1 MQDSMLLSRTFRPS
15 TAIVGNLSV
24 RRRNVK
30 TKRENAKQ
38 RRRSFS
44 KTKTTEST
52 RRRQPNSGVRR
63 SIYLTR
69 LSKTRNKLRKIRLE
83 KRDVITSKKRQ
94 NKPNREVFVSRKT
107 RQRNRMTS
115 MLSRTNQVLVS
126 NPCGSRSGGS
136 DKTLKRHRVAVNK
149 SVRHALGSRGL
160 LDVGGRRKMF
170 DQWITVNSSSEGPLV
185 RRILSLI
192 FPIPMWR
199 VK

>member
-69 LSKTRNKLRKIRLE
+69 LSETRNKLRKIRLE

-107 RQRNRMTS
+107 RQRNRMTN

-126 NPCGSRSGGS
+126 NPCGSRSEGTGE
-136 DKTLKRHRVAVNK
+136 TLKRHRVAVNK

-170 DQWITVNSSSEGPLV
+170 DQWITVNSSSELLG
-185 RRILSLI
+185 
-192 FPIPMWR
+192 
-199 VK
+199 

>member
-24 RRRNVK
+24 RRRKEK

-69 LSKTRNKLRKIRLE
+69 LSKTRNKLRKIRSE
-83 KRDVITSKKRQ
+83 KRDVIISKKRLK
-94 NKPNREVFVSRKT
+94 KPNREVFVSRKR

-136 DKTLKRHRVAVNK
+136 DETLKRHRVAVNK
-149 SVRHALGSRGL
+149 SVRHALRSRGL

-170 DQWITVNSSSEGPLV
+170 DQWITVNSSSELLG
-185 RRILSLI
+185 
-192 FPIPMWR
+192 
-199 VK
+199 

>member
-69 LSKTRNKLRKIRLE
+69 LSETRNKLRKIRLE

-107 RQRNRMTS
+107 RQRNRMTN

-170 DQWITVNSSSEGPLV
+170 DQWITVNSSSELLG
-185 RRILSLI
+185 
-192 FPIPMWR
+192 
-199 VK
+199 

>member
-1 MQDSMLLSRTFRPS
+1 MQESMLLSRTFRPS

-24 RRRNVK
+24 RRRRKEKEK
-30 TKRENAKQ
+30 TKTENAK

-44 KTKTTEST
+44 KTKTTAEST

-69 LSKTRNKLRKIRLE
+69 LSETRNKLRKIRSE
-83 KRDVITSKKRQ
+83 KRDVIISKKRL

-107 RQRNRMTS
+107 RQRNRITS

-126 NPCGSRSGGS
+126 NPCGSRSEGTGE
-136 DKTLKRHRVAVNK
+136 TLKRHRVAVNK

-170 DQWITVNSSSEGPLV
+170 DQWITVNSSSELLG
-185 RRILSLI
+185 
-192 FPIPMWR
+192 
-199 VK
+199 

>member
-1 MQDSMLLSRTFRPS
+1 MQESMLLSRTFRPS

-24 RRRNVK
+24 RRRREEKEK
-30 TKRENAKQ
+30 TKTENAK

-44 KTKTTEST
+44 KTKTTEEST

-63 SIYLTR
+63 SIYLTQ
-69 LSKTRNKLRKIRLE
+69 LSETRNKLRKIRLE

-107 RQRNRMTS
+107 RQRNRMTN

-126 NPCGSRSGGS
+126 NPCGSRSEGS
-136 DKTLKRHRVAVNK
+136 GETLKRHRVAVNK

-170 DQWITVNSSSEGPLV
+170 DQWITVNSSSELLG
-185 RRILSLI
+185 
-192 FPIPMWR
+192 
-199 VK
+199 

>member
-24 RRRNVK
+24 RRRKVK

-69 LSKTRNKLRKIRLE
+69 LSKTRNKLRKIRSE
-83 KRDVITSKKRQ
+83 KRDVIISKKRL

-136 DKTLKRHRVAVNK
+136 DETLKRHRVAVNK
-149 SVRHALGSRGL
+149 SVRHALRSRGL

-170 DQWITVNSSSEGPLV
+170 DQWITVNSSSELLG
-185 RRILSLI
+185 
-192 FPIPMWR
+192 
-199 VK
+199 